1 MLVAVYGTLKRG
13 MANHHWMVDSRFM
26 GDDWLVNVVLY
37 ELEEFP
43 AARLEQSDG
52 EIHVEVYDVSKEI
65 LAVLDKLE
73 EVDQETPEMGL
84 YRRAQCDTRFGVAW
98 IYLYNG
104 AVDGFPKL
112 KAGSWRPV

>member
-13 MANHHWMVDSRFM
+13 MVNHRLLIGSQFL
-26 GDDWLVNVVLY
+26 GDDRLVDMVLY

-43 AARLEQSDG
+43 AGQLEQSDG
-52 EIHVEVYDVSKEI
+52 IHVEVYEVSKRV
-65 LAVLDKLE
+65 LAMLDKLE
-73 EVDQETPEMGL
+73 EVDQEIPEKGL

-104 AVDGFPKL
+104 ALKGFPKL
-112 KAGSWRPV
+112 TSGSWHPK